1 MLILGG
7 VRLLN
12 CATVYVAVALLARHL
27 PRSRPCAS
35 VLVAKVSGIALTL
48 TGAGLLIERIV
59 ELL

>member
-12 CATVYVAVALLARHL
+12 CATVYVAVALLARRL
-27 PRSRPCAS
+27 LRSRPRTS
-35 VLVAKVSGIALTL
+35 VVVAKVSGIAVTL
-48 TGAGLLIERIV
+48 IGAGLLIERIV